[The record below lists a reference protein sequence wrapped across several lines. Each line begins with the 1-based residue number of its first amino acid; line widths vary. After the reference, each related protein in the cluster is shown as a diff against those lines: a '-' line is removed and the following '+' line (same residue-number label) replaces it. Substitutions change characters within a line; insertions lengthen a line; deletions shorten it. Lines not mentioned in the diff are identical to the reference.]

1 MNGQQRQKNAGLYRP
16 SFEHDNCGIG
26 AIVNIKGQK
35 SHDTVANALKIVEQ
49 LEHRAG
55 KDAEGK
61 TGDGVGILL
70 QISHKFFSKV
80 CKPFGIFLGSERD
93 YGVGMFFFP
102 QDELKRNQAKNIFE
116 VIVEKE
122 GMEFLGWREV
132 PVHPDV
138 LGSRAVECMPCI
150 MQGFI
155 KRPEKVEKGID
166 FDRRLYV
173 VRRVFEQSSDDT
185 YVASLSSRTIAYK
198 GMFLVDQLR
207 LFFADLQDKDYESA
221 IALVHSRFSTNTNP
235 SWERAHPNRF
245 IVHNGEINTIRGNR
259 DKMQAREE
267 NMESE
272 DLKGELHKVLP
283 AINTAG
289 SDSAM
294 LDNAIEFMVMSGME
308 LPLAVMISIPEPWAN
323 NKSMSQKKKDFYQYY
338 ATMMEPWDGPA
349 SILFSDGDCMGA
361 VLDRNGLRPSRYY
374 ITDDDQ
380 LILSSEVGV
389 MDIAPEK
396 IVVKERLRPGKML
409 LVDTVQGRVI
419 GDEELKEMYADRQ
432 PYGEWLDSN
441 LIELKNLKIPNQL
454 VPTYKPEDLKR
465 LQKAFGY
472 SYEEVETSIKNM
484 ALNGGEGTAAM
495 GIDTPLAVLSDKHQN
510 LFNYFKQLFAQVTN
524 PPIDAIREEVVTST
538 TVYIGADGN
547 LLEEKAENCKML
559 KVNNPILTNVDLL
572 KIKNMKQDGFKIAE
586 IPTIYYKNSSLEK
599 AMDYLF
605 IEVDRAIRDGANILI
620 LSDRGVDE
628 YHVAMP
634 SLLALS
640 GLQQHLV
647 RTKKR
652 TSVAIILETGEPRE
666 VHHFATLLGYGAC
679 AVNPYL
685 AHETIR
691 QLIDTG
697 MLQKDYY
704 AAVDDYN
711 HGILSGI
718 VKIASK
724 MGISTIQSYQGA
736 KIFEAIG
743 LKEEFINRY
752 FTDTVS
758 RVGGIGIEE
767 IAQDYLARHSQ
778 AFDPLGL
785 EVDLTLDSL
794 GQHKSRSCGEEHL
807 YNPRTI
813 HMLQQSTRLGNYEM
827 FKQYTDMVNEEGAHI
842 NLRGQLDFNY
852 PKKGIPIEEVESV
865 DEIVQRFKTGA
876 MSYGSISKEAHE
888 TLAIAMNR
896 LHGKSNSGEG
906 GEEIERLDTEKC
918 SAIKQVASGRF
929 GVTSRYLVSAKEIQI
944 KMAQGAKP
952 GEGGHLPGGKVYP
965 WIAKT
970 RHSTP
975 GVSLISPPP
984 HHDIY
989 SIEDLAQLIYDC
1001 KNANKDA
1008 RISVKLVSE
1017 AGVGTVAAGV
1027 AKAGAGLILIS
1038 GYDGGTGAA
1047 AKSSIHNA
1055 GLPWE
1060 LGLAETHQTLIQNGL
1075 RERVRIETDGKLMSG
1090 RDVAIAAILGAEEFG
1105 FATAPL
1111 VTMGCVMMRVCNLDT
1126 CPVGVATQNPELR
1139 KNFRGKPEYVINFM
1153 RFIAQNLREYMAK
1166 LGVRTIDELVGR
1178 TDLLKVKEVPTSDR
1192 AATLDLSQIL
1202 QNPYEGTKTPMTY
1215 NPKKI
1220 YDFELEKTLDER
1232 VLVKELLPAL
1242 EKHQK
1247 RSLEVD
1253 VTNTNRT
1260 FGTIFG
1266 SEITRRYPEG
1276 VEEDSY
1282 VIKCT
1287 GAGGQSFGAFI
1298 PKGLTLELV
1307 GDGNDYFGKGLS
1319 GGKLIVYPPKGVTFK
1334 HEENI
1339 IIGNVALYGA
1349 TSGKA
1354 FINGVAGER
1363 FAVRNSGAKAV
1374 VEGVGDHGCEYMT
1387 GGCVVVLG
1395 KTGKNFAAGMSGGV
1409 AYVLDLNS
1417 DLYKNINKQMVNIE
1431 RVTSK
1436 FEINE
1441 LKEMIE
1447 EHVAYTNSESGKEI
1461 LDHFTDYLPKFKK
1474 IIPIDYEKMLST
1486 IVQMEEQGMSSEQA
1500 RIEAFYAIKEGR
1512 R

>member
-70 QISHKFFSKV
+70 QISHKFFTKV

-272 DLKGELHKVLP
+272 ALKGELHKVLP
-283 AINTAG
+283 AINATG

-396 IVVKERLRPGKML
+396 IIVKERLRPGKML

-495 GIDTPLAVLSDKHQN
+495 GIDIPLAVLSDKHQN
-510 LFNYFKQLFAQVTN
+510 LFDYFKQLFAQVTN

-679 AVNPYL
+679 AVNP
-685 AHETIR
+685 
-691 QLIDTG
+691 
-697 MLQKDYY
+697 
-704 AAVDDYN
+704 
-711 HGILSGI
+711 
-718 VKIASK
+718 
-724 MGISTIQSYQGA
+724 
-736 KIFEAIG
+736 
-743 LKEEFINRY
+743 
-752 FTDTVS
+752 
-758 RVGGIGIEE
+758 
-767 IAQDYLARHSQ
+767 
-778 AFDPLGL
+778 
-785 EVDLTLDSL
+785 
-794 GQHKSRSCGEEHL
+794 
-807 YNPRTI
+807 
-813 HMLQQSTRLGNYEM
+813 
-827 FKQYTDMVNEEGAHI
+827 
-842 NLRGQLDFNY
+842 
-852 PKKGIPIEEVESV
+852 
-865 DEIVQRFKTGA
+865 
-876 MSYGSISKEAHE
+876 
-888 TLAIAMNR
+888 
-896 LHGKSNSGEG
+896 
-906 GEEIERLDTEKC
+906 
-918 SAIKQVASGRF
+918 
-929 GVTSRYLVSAKEIQI
+929 
-944 KMAQGAKP
+944 
-952 GEGGHLPGGKVYP
+952 
-965 WIAKT
+965 
-970 RHSTP
+970 
-975 GVSLISPPP
+975 
-984 HHDIY
+984 
-989 SIEDLAQLIYDC
+989 
-1001 KNANKDA
+1001 
-1008 RISVKLVSE
+1008 
-1017 AGVGTVAAGV
+1017 
-1027 AKAGAGLILIS
+1027 
-1038 GYDGGTGAA
+1038 
-1047 AKSSIHNA
+1047 
-1055 GLPWE
+1055 
-1060 LGLAETHQTLIQNGL
+1060 
-1075 RERVRIETDGKLMSG
+1075 
-1090 RDVAIAAILGAEEFG
+1090 
-1105 FATAPL
+1105 
-1111 VTMGCVMMRVCNLDT
+1111 
-1126 CPVGVATQNPELR
+1126 
-1139 KNFRGKPEYVINFM
+1139 
-1153 RFIAQNLREYMAK
+1153 
-1166 LGVRTIDELVGR
+1166 
-1178 TDLLKVKEVPTSDR
+1178 
-1192 AATLDLSQIL
+1192 
-1202 QNPYEGTKTPMTY
+1202 
-1215 NPKKI
+1215 
-1220 YDFELEKTLDER
+1220 
-1232 VLVKELLPAL
+1232 
-1242 EKHQK
+1242 
-1247 RSLEVD
+1247 
-1253 VTNTNRT
+1253 
-1260 FGTIFG
+1260 
-1266 SEITRRYPEG
+1266 
-1276 VEEDSY
+1276 
-1282 VIKCT
+1282 
-1287 GAGGQSFGAFI
+1287 
-1298 PKGLTLELV
+1298 
-1307 GDGNDYFGKGLS
+1307 
-1319 GGKLIVYPPKGVTFK
+1319 
-1334 HEENI
+1334 
-1339 IIGNVALYGA
+1339 
-1349 TSGKA
+1349 
-1354 FINGVAGER
+1354 
-1363 FAVRNSGAKAV
+1363 
-1374 VEGVGDHGCEYMT
+1374 
-1387 GGCVVVLG
+1387 
-1395 KTGKNFAAGMSGGV
+1395 
-1409 AYVLDLNS
+1409 
-1417 DLYKNINKQMVNIE
+1417 
-1431 RVTSK
+1431 
-1436 FEINE
+1436 
-1441 LKEMIE
+1441 
-1447 EHVAYTNSESGKEI
+1447 
-1461 LDHFTDYLPKFKK
+1461 
-1474 IIPIDYEKMLST
+1474 
-1486 IVQMEEQGMSSEQA
+1486 
-1500 RIEAFYAIKEGR
+1500 
-1512 R
+1512 